1 MFFFIKL
8 QLLHVRLYVFVQ
20 SLLSILRILEVYVEN
35 ADPVFIDLNGVL
47 IFQLYLKIRR
57 VVI

>member
-35 ADPVFIDLNGVL
+35 ADPVFIDPNGVL

>member
-57 VVI
+57 VII

>member
-20 SLLSILRILEVYVEN
+20 SLLSILRILKVYVEN